1 MTNPADRH
9 AQATL
14 SGRELAL
21 KRRQAMAL
29 HGKAGSAK
37 PSGAPSRPRDEPASL
52 ALQTR
57 PASAVS
63 AASALREISASAVP
77 TTPPLAPLSP
87 ARARRLALSQQ
98 GKAAVQK
105 SSSAVQ
111 ARPSAHLRPTAAQ
124 AMPAFGVGNA
134 QAGNE
139 SASSACCP
147 SCGCSTQASC
157 GCAGSVLVASAMTSA
172 RPAVASALADLPGS
186 VRAVPLASGRA
197 LAQARRAALAKD
209 GKAGLRRVAQAA
221 KIAVSLPGQDWQAAM
236 SKGATARQV
245 AMQRRHVQSLVGRAG
260 TASESTPRHS
270 GRMKARDVRAAAPV
284 KVEEGHTLSGQ
295 RVTGTQVERS
305 QRVSGNEPG
314 SCRVITGTEY
324 IGAEQFDVLC
334 KTRPAPNPPK
344 VSVSTTLRGQRVT
357 GAEAGRSTKV
367 TGDEAGSCRG
377 ITGTDYLG
385 AEHYQEFCETRP
397 VAGAEKVAL
406 GTTEMGQRFTGA
418 LVDRPVRAKVTGGEQ
433 GADRVITGTSYSAT
447 SADLAPNKVEV
458 STTAQGRTVTGTGLG
473 ARKGLT
479 GGESGVCHPVTGTQ
493 YLSSEQF
500 VQMCGTQAPAPP
512 RKVSVMS
519 SRDGQRVTG
528 TGVGRSTQ
536 VTGNEAGSARAVT
549 GSQYFNAKDFGGAA
563 TAAPTKVQVMQ
574 TLGGRVVTGSEVA
587 PSPKLSGDAFFGC
600 QPVTGVDYVG
610 TQQLAAVCETAP
622 VIEPVAKVSVDQTW
636 SGQKV
641 TGGHAGRSPRVTG
654 NEAGACAPIS
664 GDTDIGQGQYMQF
677 CEAPAL
683 QQQRNVQSDS
693 ATVSLRAITGDRPG
707 AGGSVM
713 TGDERGACSAVTGTP
728 YLGVDTM
735 PSQCATSGRFVQ
747 HARPQVAPVRD
758 PAPAGFSIITPG
770 HATLGRERH
779 QGVTGNRLG
788 TDRLTG
794 SISKAE
800 GLITGTPE
808 FRKQDVLRLQSLQQ
822 EQRDAVQ
829 QRAAQRLSGEGS
841 QQGARVSGDVW
852 LEKPRVTGTEGASSL
867 MRNISLRGQPR
878 GAGVNATTFREVD
891 RPEIPSSRVTG
902 SAGTTERG
910 APVTVSGG
918 ARG

>member
-37 PSGAPSRPRDEPASL
+37 PSGAPSRPRYEPTAPAPQS
-52 ALQTR
+52 R

-63 AASALREISASAVP
+63 AASAMRVSSASAAP
-77 TTPPLAPLSP
+77 MTPPQAQLSP

-105 SSSAVQ
+105 SSSAAQ
-111 ARPSAHLRPTAAQ
+111 ARPSAHLRPTAEQIHAI
-124 AMPAFGVGNA
+124 ASGATA
-134 QAGNE
+134 
-139 SASSACCP
+139 SAKAA
-147 SCGCSTQASC
+147 SCGCSAETSC
-157 GCAGSVLVASAMTSA
+157 GCDGAGSVATAGAS
-172 RPAVASALADLPGS
+172 RPALSSAPADAPAA
-186 VRAVPLASGRA
+186 VRTVPLAGGRA
-197 LAQARRAALAKD
+197 LAQARRAALAQD
-209 GKAGLRRVAQAA
+209 GKAGLRRVAQAT
-221 KIAVSLPGQDWQAAM
+221 KIAASLPGQDWQAAM

-245 AMQRRHVQSLVGRAG
+245 AMQRRHVQSLVGRTGA
-260 TASESTPRHS
+260 ASESTTRHS

-314 SCRVITGTEY
+314 SCRAITGTEY

-344 VSVSTTLRGQRVT
+344 VGVSTTLREQRVT
-357 GAEAGRSTKV
+357 GTEVGRSTKV

-377 ITGTDYLG
+377 ITGSDYLS
-385 AEHYQEFCETRP
+385 AERYQEFCDTRP
-397 VAGAEKVAL
+397 AAGAEKVAR

-418 LVDRPVRAKVTGGEQ
+418 LVDRPVQVKVTGGEQ
-433 GADRVITGTSYSAT
+433 GADRAVTGTSYSTA

-473 ARKGLT
+473 ARKGMT
-479 GGESGVCHPVTGTQ
+479 GDEAGACRAVTGSQ
-493 YLSSEQF
+493 YLSTEQF
-500 VQMCGTQAPAPP
+500 VQMCDTQAPTQP

-519 SRDGQRVTG
+519 SRDGQSVTG
-528 TGVGRSTQ
+528 TDVGRSAH

-549 GSQYFNAKDFGGAA
+549 GNQYFNARDFGGAA
-563 TAAPTKVQVMQ
+563 TAAPAKVQVMQ
-574 TLGGRVVTGSEVA
+574 TLSGRSVTGSEIA
-587 PSPKLSGDAFFGC
+587 PSPKLSGDESFGC
-600 QPVTGVDYVG
+600 QPVTGVDYIG

-622 VIEPVAKVSVDQTW
+622 VIQPVAKVSVDQTW
-636 SGQKV
+636 GGQKV
-641 TGGHAGRSPRVTG
+641 TGGNAGRSQRVTG

-664 GDTDIGQGQYMQF
+664 GNSDFGQGQYAQF

-683 QQQRNVQSDS
+683 QQQRNLQRDS

-713 TGDERGACSAVTGTP
+713 TGDERGACEAVTGTP
-728 YLGVDTM
+728 YLGLDTM

-747 HARPQVAPVRD
+747 RARPEAAPVRE
-758 PAPAGFSIITPG
+758 PAPTAFSIITRG
-770 HATLGRERH
+770 HASLGRERD
-779 QGVTGNRLG
+779 QTVTGNGLG

-794 SISKAE
+794 SINKAE

-808 FRKQDVLRLQSLQQ
+808 FRKQDVQRLQSLHQ
-822 EQRDAVQ
+822 EQKDAVQ

-841 QQGARVSGDVW
+841 QQGIKVSGDVW
-852 LEKPRVTGTEGASSL
+852 LEKSRVSGTEGASSL
-867 MRNISLRGQPR
+867 VRNPSLRGQPR
-878 GAGVNATTFREVD
+878 GAGTNAVTFREVE

-902 SAGTTERG
+902 SSGTTERG